1 MKRLISLYPERWRER
16 YRAEIEAL
24 IADRTFDL
32 RVALDLLKGA
42 LDAHVH
48 PELVRSGLLLS
59 AAGADRVF
67 VPGMG
72 FRAAEGGLTL
82 KQPVEVRRGEV
93 SLWLGRIVSAERTD
107 VDFAFSPIDALLAP
121 QPSPTPWIGWTVEL
135 RDSTGRVYRAGGR
148 GAGGTLGR
156 VSIRATFEPIAPE
169 IRHAELRVD
178 GPFGRW
184 EIPFDLVP
192 LAESEAPH
200 AITPDASAHDQGITL
215 TATAFARAA
224 DYTALRLAAIAG
236 PPVRFV
242 RAIAVGTRLPG
253 AFAIRAEP
261 IELSDDRGNRYGL
274 RSQVSTAWP
283 EPGAY
288 QETLL
293 FGPLAADAQL
303 VTVTVEYILVELSAE
318 PCRITYPPGTGDYL
332 FGGFPM
338 RIRSA
343 TPDRMPDQYLSLEV
357 ETSEAADGRRLSH
370 PGRVDVDEA
379 DGGFRIQQV
388 RTTPNLRVIQLGVR
402 HPGDEPFTITFR
414 NPVVDVPGRWAVSF
428 AV

>member
-1 MKRLISLYPERWRER
+1 M
-16 YRAEIEAL
+16 
-24 IADRTFDL
+24 
-32 RVALDLLKGA
+32 
-42 LDAHVH
+42 
-48 PELVRSGLLLS
+48 
-59 AAGADRVF
+59 
-67 VPGMG
+67 
-72 FRAAEGGLTL
+72 
-82 KQPVEVRRGEV
+82 
-93 SLWLGRIVSAERTD
+93 
-107 VDFAFSPIDALLAP
+107 
-121 QPSPTPWIGWTVEL
+121 
-135 RDSTGRVYRAGGR
+135 
-148 GAGGTLGR
+148 
-156 VSIRATFEPIAPE
+156 
-169 IRHAELRVD
+169 
-178 GPFGRW
+178 
-184 EIPFDLVP
+184 
-192 LAESEAPH
+192 
-200 AITPDASAHDQGITL
+200 
-215 TATAFARAA
+215 
-224 DYTALRLAAIAG
+224 
-236 PPVRFV
+236 
-242 RAIAVGTRLPG
+242 
-253 AFAIRAEP
+253 
-261 IELSDDRGNRYGL
+261 

-293 FGPLAADAQL
+293 FGPLAADAQV
-303 VTVTVEYILVELSAE
+303 VTVTVEYLLVELSAE